1 METDGFCF
9 FVSQTVY
16 LVDKYLNYGLFSFI
30 LKEISLKF
38 LQLFILIYICGDKLL
53 ITISLLNLI
62 LQLGGVLCD

>member
-62 LQLGGVLCD
+62 LQ